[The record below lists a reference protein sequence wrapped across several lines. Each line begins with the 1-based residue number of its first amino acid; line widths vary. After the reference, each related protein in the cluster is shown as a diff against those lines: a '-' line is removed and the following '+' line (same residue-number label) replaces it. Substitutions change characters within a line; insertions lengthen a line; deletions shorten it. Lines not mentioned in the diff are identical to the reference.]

1 MLASERALENEFEQI
16 PYLQLGVV
24 LTVNK
29 DRISGFFSVG
39 HMLLRSVSGIFMSI
53 YYHKRARYARISWK
67 FEGERLYTH
76 KKSADSEGSAEDIM
90 YLLRI
95 SVRLLCEIDRS
106 AFADKMDLDLSGIF
120 KLAFDALDNITCYKD
135 H

>member
-24 LTVNK
+24 LAVNK

-67 FEGERLYTH
+67 FEGEMMGKVTEPDTLL
-76 KKSADSEGSAEDIM
+76 
-90 YLLRI
+90 LLRE
-95 SVRLLCEIDRS
+95 RRTHRK
-106 AFADKMDLDLSGIF
+106 A
-120 KLAFDALDNITCYKD
+120 
-135 H
+135 